1 MLSVEA
7 VKELNSRI
15 EKIESERT
23 SSVAEYNL
31 LVKQLKQG
39 IQEYGKKYGVDLSGK
54 SFDKVCDNIKKEA
67 EKVSSDLEEEVVL
80 KQKVAEAI
88 ESGDIKLA
96 NKLLGVTAET
106 KQFIGAIS
114 PEEVVSEEVP
124 AVQEAPKKVRKE
136 EKPANEELEFD
147 FTSLND
153 SPEEAAPAEEKD
165 DNVPEKEEKP
175 ADNSFGSGFDLG
187 FGFLKDT
194 KWEG

>member
-114 PEEVVSEEVP
+114 TEEVVPEEVPVVRGREKE
-124 AVQEAPKKVRKE
+124 VRKE
-136 EKPANEELEFD
+136 EKPASEELEFD
-147 FTSLND
+147 FTSLDD
-153 SPEEAAPAEEKD
+153 SPEEVADTPAEE
-165 DNVPEKEEKP
+165 EEKP

-187 FGFLKDT
+187 FDFLKDT

>member
-96 NKLLGVTAET
+96 NKLLGVTAEA

-114 PEEVVSEEVP
+114 TEDVTEEVP
-124 AVQEAPKKVRKE
+124 VVRGREKEVRKE
-136 EKPANEELEFD
+136 EKPASEELEFD
-147 FTSLND
+147 FTSLDD
-153 SPEEAAPAEEKD
+153 SPEEVADTPAEE
-165 DNVPEKEEKP
+165 EEKP

-187 FGFLKDT
+187 FDFLKDT
-194 KWEG
+194 KWEGNL

>member
-39 IQEYGKKYGVDLSGK
+39 IQEYNKKYGVDLSGK
-54 SFDKVCDNIKKEA
+54 SFDKVCANIQKEA
-67 EKVSSDLEEEVVL
+67 EKVSSDLEEEVAL

-114 PEEVVSEEVP
+114 PEDVEEEVP
-124 AVQEAPKKVRKE
+124 AVRGREKEVHKE
-136 EKPANEELEFD
+136 EKPANEELEFV
-147 FTSLND
+147 FTSLD
-153 SPEEAAPAEEKD
+153 DPSEEVVDTTAKE
-165 DNVPEKEEKP
+165 EEKP
-175 ADNSFGSGFDLG
+175 ADNSFGSGFDLK
-187 FGFLKDT
+187 FDFLEGT
-194 KWEG
+194 KWGL

>member
-54 SFDKVCDNIKKEA
+54 SFDKVCANIKKEA

-114 PEEVVSEEVP
+114 AEDVVPEEVPVVK
-124 AVQEAPKKVRKE
+124 EAPKKVSKE
-136 EKPANEELEFD
+136 EKTANEELEFD
-147 FTSLND
+147 FTSLDD
-153 SPEEAAPAEEKD
+153 SPEEVADTPVKE
-165 DNVPEKEEKP
+165 EEKP

-187 FGFLKDT
+187 FNFLKDT

>member
-114 PEEVVSEEVP
+114 PEDEAEEVP
-124 AVQEAPKKVRKE
+124 VVKETAKKVVKE
-136 EKPANEELEFD
+136 EKPVNEELEFD
-147 FTSLND
+147 FTSLD
-153 SPEEAAPAEEKD
+153 GSSEEVTDTTAED
-165 DNVPEKEEKP
+165 EEKP

-187 FGFLKDT
+187 FNFLKDT